1 MGSIL
6 RCQLQQEAFIGASAT
21 YLGERIGKYQ
31 VNWREAYH
39 PYKT

>member
-1 MGSIL
+1 LPDYAALKSRKG
-6 RCQLQQEAFIGASAT
+6 IGASAT